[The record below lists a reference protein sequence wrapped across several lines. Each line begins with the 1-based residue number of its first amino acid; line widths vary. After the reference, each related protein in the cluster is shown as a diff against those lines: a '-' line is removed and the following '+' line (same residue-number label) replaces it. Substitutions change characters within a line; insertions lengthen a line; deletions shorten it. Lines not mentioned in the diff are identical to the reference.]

1 MPDISFDVAA
11 AFTVLGFTA
20 GYLSALLIT
29 LKGV

>member
-1 MPDISFDVAA
+1 MPEITFDVAA
-11 AFTVLGFTA
+11 AFTVAGFTI